1 MKRLRCPSCTKPV
14 LVFDSSRGRRLVCP
28 ACKQQLVLNASGLHA
43 LAEPL
48 SEEAAPAARP
58 KSAMVSLTAPV
69 RDQPPVPPALKQPVA
84 APPTMVAAKPQRS
97 WWILPAAAISGCL
110 LTSAVVGTVV
120 LGLLG
125 PEPRSETTDDPI
137 IVDSVQGFGRESDK
151 PRRVP
156 KSPAK
161 PAGGDDRGRS
171 TAAAAAG
178 KRGAGPPAATSGLAP
193 KPARSAAAVHGDAG
207 SDPIQAVLQSVA
219 VVIIPGEGHGS
230 GFVAAPGVLV
240 TNHHVI
246 EDAVIGDLRIS
257 FPDND
262 ALAGRE
268 LRAELIHLSIP
279 DDLAFLAINADVL
292 PLTIK
297 PEYSHANGQK
307 VVAVGSP
314 GSGGDGPTLK
324 NLTTDGRLGPE
335 LKLDDDGARWAL
347 SMAINGGNSG
357 GPLVDAQT
365 GHVVGVIV
373 AKFTKTEAQSLAIPH
388 AALVREMAKASRA
401 SKDVRAAVLSL
412 HRQRY
417 CLRRMARI
425 LGVTN
430 AVFRRSIAAA
440 VENSDAGGEGMDA
453 AFNDFKTSAA
463 KVLADHFA
471 DFTGTVGGEVEEL
484 QTDAHC
490 DPRVRR
496 GLKKLLADLETQA
509 NDIRRAVPSQ
519 DIPDFLG
526 RFEAAVDGSQALVVS
541 LAERLQI
548 SPPEVLEDGE

>member
-1 MKRLRCPSCTKPV
+1 
-14 LVFDSSRGRRLVCP
+14 
-28 ACKQQLVLNASGLHA
+28 
-43 LAEPL
+43 
-48 SEEAAPAARP
+48 
-58 KSAMVSLTAPV
+58 MVSLTAPV
-69 RDQPPVPPALKQPVA
+69 REQPPVPPALVQPVA
-84 APPTMVAAKPQRS
+84 ALPPVVPAKPQRS
-97 WWILPAAAISGCL
+97 WWVLLAAAISGCL

-125 PEPRSETTDDPI
+125 PEPRDETTDGPM
-137 IVDSVQGFGRESDK
+137 IVDPVQGLGRQSDK
-151 PRRVP
+151 PRRAP
-156 KSPAK
+156 KIPSK
-161 PAGGDDRGRS
+161 PAGGEDLRRS
-171 TAAAAAG
+171 TAAAATGQREAAPTAATAG
-178 KRGAGPPAATSGLAP
+178 LARKPGPP
-193 KPARSAAAVHGDAG
+193 SASLPGDTG

-219 VVIIPGEGHGS
+219 VVVIPGEGHGS
-230 GFVAAPGVLV
+230 GFVAAPGVVV

-268 LRAELIHLSIP
+268 LRAELIHLSMP
-279 DDLAFLAINADVL
+279 DDLAFLAINADVR
-292 PLTIK
+292 PLTIE
-297 PEYSHANGQK
+297 PEYEHVNGRK

-314 GSGGDGPTLK
+314 GSGGDGPTLE

-335 LKLDDDGARWAL
+335 LKLDGDGARWAL
-347 SMAINGGNSG
+347 SMAVNGGNSG

-373 AKFTKTEAQSLAIPH
+373 EKFTKTEAQSLAIPH
-388 AALVREMAKASRA
+388 ATLVREMENASRA
-401 SKDVRAAVLSL
+401 SKDARAAVLSL

-417 CLRRMARI
+417 CLRRMAQI

-440 VENSDAGGEGMDA
+440 VANSDAGREGMDA
-453 AFNDFKTSAA
+453 AFNEFKTSAA

-471 DFTGTVGGEVEEL
+471 NFTGTVGGEVEEL
-484 QTDAHC
+484 QSDAHC

-496 GLKKLLADLETQA
+496 GLKKLLADIETQA
-509 NDIRRAVPSQ
+509 NDIRRAVPRQ

-548 SPPEVLEDGE
+548 SPPDVLEDDE

>member
-1 MKRLRCPSCTKPV
+1 MKRLRCPSCKKPV
-14 LVFDSSRGRRLVCP
+14 LVFGTRPGRRLVCP
-28 ACKQQLVLNASGLHA
+28 VCKRQLAFDGSGLQVP
-43 LAEPL
+43 AEL
-48 SEEAAPAARP
+48 LNQEATPAARP
-58 KSAMVSLTAPV
+58 KSTMVSLTAPV
-69 RDQPPVPPALKQPVA
+69 REQPPVPPGLVPPVA
-84 APPTMVAAKPQRS
+84 ATQTVLPAKPQRS
-97 WWILPAAAISGCL
+97 WWVLPAAAISGCL
-110 LTSAVVGTVV
+110 LTSAVVGTAV

-125 PEPRSETTDDPI
+125 PEPRDETTDDPI
-137 IVDSVQGFGRESDK
+137 IVDPLQGFGRESDK

-156 KSPAK
+156 KIPSK
-161 PAGGDDRGRS
+161 PAGGDDRGPA
-171 TAAAAAG
+171 TAPAAAG
-178 KRGAGPPAATSGLAP
+178 QRGTGPMAVTSGQAP
-193 KPARSAAAVHGDAG
+193 KPTGPASSLPGDTG
-207 SDPIQAVLQSVA
+207 SDPIQAVLESVA
-219 VVIIPGEGHGS
+219 VVVIPGEGHGS
-230 GFVAAPGVLV
+230 GFVAAPGVVV

-268 LRAELIHLSIP
+268 LRAELIHLSMP
-279 DDLAFLAINADVL
+279 DDLAFLAINADVR

-297 PEYSHANGQK
+297 PEYAHVNGQK

-314 GSGGDGPTLK
+314 GSGGDGPTLE

-335 LKLDDDGARWAL
+335 LKLDGDGARWAL
-347 SMAINGGNSG
+347 SMAVNGGNSG

-388 AALVREMAKASRA
+388 ATLVREMEKASRA
-401 SKDVRAAVLSL
+401 SKDARAAVLSL

-417 CLRRMARI
+417 CLRRMAQV

-430 AVFRRSIAAA
+430 AVFRRSIDAA
-440 VENSDAGGEGMDA
+440 VANSDAGGEGMDA
-453 AFNDFKTSAA
+453 AFNEFKTSAA

-484 QTDAHC
+484 QNDAHC

-496 GLKKLLADLETQA
+496 GLKKLLADIETQA
-509 NDIRRAVPSQ
+509 NDIRRAVPRQ

-548 SPPEVLEDGE
+548 SPPEVLEEDE

>member
-1 MKRLRCPSCTKPV
+1 MKRLGCPLCKKPV
-14 LVFDSSRGRRLVCP
+14 LVADTPVGRRLACP
-28 ACKQQLVLNASGLHA
+28 VCKQQLVLNASGLHV
-43 LAEPL
+43 PDGR
-48 SEEAAPAARP
+48 SRHEAAPAARP
-58 KSAMVSLTAPV
+58 KLAMVSLTALT
-69 RDQPPVPPALKQPVA
+69 RDPVPPPPAPVRPVA
-84 APPTMVAAKPQRS
+84 LPPNVAPAKPRRS
-97 WWILPAAAISGCL
+97 WWVLPAAAVSGCL
-110 LTSAVVGTVV
+110 LTSAVVGTAV

-125 PEPRSETTDDPI
+125 PEPGGEPTDELRI
-137 IVDSVQGFGRESDK
+137 IELAPGIGRASNK
-151 PRRVP
+151 PRTVP
-156 KSPAK
+156 ELPAK
-161 PAGGDDRGRS
+161 PSRDPGKRRA
-171 TAAAAAG
+171 TAAAATGLREAAPTAVTAG
-178 KRGAGPPAATSGLAP
+178 LARKPGPPAASLP
-193 KPARSAAAVHGDAG
+193 GDTG

-219 VVIIPGEGHGS
+219 VVGIPGDELGS
-230 GFVAAPGVLV
+230 GFVAAPGVVV

-257 FPDND
+257 FPDNE

-279 DDLAFLAINADVL
+279 DDLAFLAINADVR

-297 PEYSHANGQK
+297 PEYAHVNGQK

-314 GSGGDGPTLK
+314 GSGGDGPTLE

-335 LKLDDDGARWAL
+335 LKLDGDGARWAL
-347 SMAINGGNSG
+347 SMAVNGGNSG

-388 AALVREMAKASRA
+388 ATLVREMDKASRV
-401 SKDVRAAVLSL
+401 SKDTRTAVLSL

-417 CLRRMARI
+417 CLRRMAQI
-425 LGVTN
+425 LAVTN

-440 VENSDAGGEGMDA
+440 VANSDAGGEGMDA
-453 AFNDFKTSAA
+453 AFNEFKTSAA
-463 KVLADHFA
+463 KVLADDFA
-471 DFTGTVGGEVEEL
+471 NFTGTVGGEVEEL
-484 QTDAHC
+484 QNDPHC
-490 DPRVRR
+490 DPSVRR
-496 GLKKLLADLETQA
+496 GLKKLLADIESQA
-509 NDIRRAVPSQ
+509 NDIRRAVPRQ

-548 SPPEVLEDGE
+548 SPPDVPKDAE

>member
-1 MKRLRCPSCTKPV
+1 
-14 LVFDSSRGRRLVCP
+14 
-28 ACKQQLVLNASGLHA
+28 
-43 LAEPL
+43 
-48 SEEAAPAARP
+48 
-58 KSAMVSLTAPV
+58 
-69 RDQPPVPPALKQPVA
+69 
-84 APPTMVAAKPQRS
+84 
-97 WWILPAAAISGCL
+97 
-110 LTSAVVGTVV
+110 
-120 LGLLG
+120 
-125 PEPRSETTDDPI
+125 
-137 IVDSVQGFGRESDK
+137 
-151 PRRVP
+151 
-156 KSPAK
+156 
-161 PAGGDDRGRS
+161 
-171 TAAAAAG
+171 
-178 KRGAGPPAATSGLAP
+178 
-193 KPARSAAAVHGDAG
+193 
-207 SDPIQAVLQSVA
+207 
-219 VVIIPGEGHGS
+219 
-230 GFVAAPGVLV
+230 
-240 TNHHVI
+240 VI

-268 LRAELIHLSIP
+268 LRAELIHLSMP
-279 DDLAFLAINADVL
+279 DDLAFLAINADVR
-292 PLTIK
+292 PLRIE
-297 PEYSHANGQK
+297 PEYAHVNGQK

-314 GSGGDGPTLK
+314 GSGGDGPTLE

-335 LKLDDDGARWAL
+335 LKLDGDGARWAL
-347 SMAINGGNSG
+347 SMAVNGGNSG

-388 AALVREMAKASRA
+388 ATLVREMEKASRT
-401 SKDVRAAVLSL
+401 SKDARAAVLSL

-417 CLRRMARI
+417 CLRRMAQI

-430 AVFRRSIAAA
+430 AVFRRSIDAA
-440 VENSDAGGEGMDA
+440 VANSDAGGEGMDA

-484 QTDAHC
+484 QNDAHC

-496 GLKKLLADLETQA
+496 GLKKLLADIETQA

-548 SPPEVLEDGE
+548 SPPEVLEEDE